1 MNLLLVRLW
10 VHLTAYHALFP
21 MDLFLCSLFVQ
32 RFSCSTLTHR
42 KQSDCLSSQLHS
54 LQQQSSLVFRN
65 LLLEELSSTRYHF
78 HHDSLF
84 RLLTH
89 WHVSQNLYYQL
100 LMVQYLWFATE
111 ILQKKSQFCY
121 HFPHQTR
128 VMNSHHQSLVFPSE
142 TVRSH
147 HLSTL
152 TIETH
157 FLLTGLLLKVSGYTG
172 SSPPS
177 PSQTSHL
184 P

>member
-10 VHLTAYHALFP
+10 VHLIAYHALFP
-21 MDLFLCSLFVQ
+21 MDLLLCSLFIQ

-42 KQSDCLSSQLHS
+42 KQNDCLLSQLHY
-54 LQQQSSLVFRN
+54 LELQSSLEFRN
-65 LLLEELSSTRYHF
+65 LLLVELSSTRCHF

-84 RLLTH
+84 QLLPH
-89 WHVSQNLYYQL
+89 WLVSQNLYYQL
-100 LMVQYLWFATE
+100 LMVQYLCFATE
-111 ILQKKSQFCY
+111 TLKKKSQFCY
-121 HFPHQTR
+121 HFPHQTS
-128 VMNSHHQSLVFPSE
+128 VMNSHHQSLVFTSE
-142 TVRSH
+142 IVRSH

-157 FLLTGLLLKVSGYTG
+157 FLSHSLLQKVSCYTDFV
-172 SSPPS
+172 PPF